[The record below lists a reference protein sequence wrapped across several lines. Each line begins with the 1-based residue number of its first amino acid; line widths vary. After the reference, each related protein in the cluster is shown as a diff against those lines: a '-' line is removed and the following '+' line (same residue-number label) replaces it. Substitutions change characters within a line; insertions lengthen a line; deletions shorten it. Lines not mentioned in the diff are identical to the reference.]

1 MWEYVLAWL
10 PMVFI
15 AIGNGAIREG
25 WYGKY
30 LSELQA
36 HQISTV
42 TGVLLFGGYIWL
54 LIRIWRPASAE
65 QAIAIGLVW
74 LGMTIAFEFLFGHYV
89 AKRSWSD
96 LLHDDNIFAGRVWL
110 VVVVWV
116 TLVPYLFY
124 QLQK

>member
-1 MWEYVLAWL
+1 
-10 PMVFI
+10 
-15 AIGNGAIREG
+15 
-25 WYGKY
+25 
-30 LSELQA
+30 
-36 HQISTV
+36 V